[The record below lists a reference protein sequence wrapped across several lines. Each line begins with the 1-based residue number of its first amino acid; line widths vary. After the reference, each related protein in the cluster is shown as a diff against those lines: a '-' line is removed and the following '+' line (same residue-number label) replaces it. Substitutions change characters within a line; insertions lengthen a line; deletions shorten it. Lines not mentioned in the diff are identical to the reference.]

1 MEPRQ
6 TKLNLSGMPPR
17 VRDELLDF
25 YEFLCQKYG
34 KEQNGKPFE
43 LKGKA
48 FSNFLANPVI
58 VDKVTRF
65 SREALHDADQTFR

>member
-1 MEPRQ
+1 MESRQ
-6 TKLNLSGMPPR
+6 TTLDLSGMPPH

-34 KEQNGKPFE
+34 KEQKGKSIE

-48 FSNFLANPVI
+48 FSNFLANPVS
-58 VDKVTRF
+58 VDQVTRF
-65 SREALHDADQTFR
+65 SREALHERK